1 VFERKPNGDH
11 NVQLLFVDCSSIDVD
26 QQATKTRIIVCILV
40 MWSIENRRRNNNHR
54 TNREG
59 EGREREAIVRY
70 LVAEQK
76 SRWPNLINVCCV
88 FYIERTYQIEEHRDG
103 PKRPRQPMFGRHGSG
118 LVVSIK
124 KDNKD
129 NKDKHRPPNA
139 GEEGMVRRDSQQQV
153 FRARTTADCRWM
165 FITFALAATDNVSK
179 FGVMWV

>member
-1 VFERKPNGDH
+1 
-11 NVQLLFVDCSSIDVD
+11 
-26 QQATKTRIIVCILV
+26 

-59 EGREREAIVRY
+59 EGREREANDIVRY
-70 LVAEQK
+70 LVVEQK
-76 SRWPNLINVCCV
+76 SRWPNLIAVCL
-88 FYIERTYQIEEHRDG
+88 FLFISKGTHQIEEHRDG
-103 PKRPRQPMFGRHGSG
+103 PKGPRQPMFGRHGG
-118 LVVSIK
+118 LVVSI
-124 KDNKD
+124 NKD

-179 FGVMWV
+179 FGVLWM